1 MRGQTSLFNRLLKRS
16 MHSLRQNWWAPQLW
30 RMRPKRREP
39 QPEQTLMPGA
49 ATAEG
54 KSFTCQRE
62 RERLVAIG
70 DPPGCL
76 QLVHA
81 QPVLHYSELDVLFV
95 RATVLLTSATPR
107 PSRSCRFLPIHPE
120 REPEYS
126 AEIC

>member
-1 MRGQTSLFNRLLKRS
+1 MADEAEASRAAAGADS
-16 MHSLRQNWWAPQLW
+16 HAW
-30 RMRPKRREP
+30 RRDS
-39 QPEQTLMPGA
+39 
-49 ATAEG
+49 EG

-107 PSRSCRFLPIHPE
+107 PSRSCRFLPLHPE